1 MDRCNP
7 NNIIN
12 TLSVLKSYFSNVD
25 NVIIIIIASE
35 NIIKPIL
42 LDYLKL
48 KNDDKNK
55 IQICYENYLKKI
67 INQSISIKD
76 KNYFNFSKIINNNLI
91 KNVDLEFDIFLNEN
105 IIDEKSLNPRNILKK
120 IDNKN
125 LFSKFLILQFLSKL
139 KNTDVFFEE
148 LYYLINLF
156 SIIKIFCNIIPNII
170 DSKLINKIIDQNN
183 NLKINF
189 FKYWNFLKI
198 INIKNQDL
206 IKITDDETYEIKNI
220 NYEFIFT
227 CLTCDNQGNLYGC
240 TINNQI
246 LKLNSFNDY
255 EILISFKNNE
265 ILKNDIITSLTCD
278 NQGNLYGCTINN
290 QILKLKNNENSS
302 LETIYSH
309 ELELEK
315 YIFKIGQD
323 VYFWNSFVGS
333 NRANEY

>member
-1 MDRCNP
+1 MQE
-7 NNIIN
+7 
-12 TLSVLKSYFSNVD
+12 V
-25 NVIIIIIASE
+25 
-35 NIIKPIL
+35 
-42 LDYLKL
+42 
-48 KNDDKNK
+48 
-55 IQICYENYLKKI
+55 
-67 INQSISIKD
+67 
-76 KNYFNFSKIINNNLI
+76 
-91 KNVDLEFDIFLNEN
+91 
-105 IIDEKSLNPRNILKK
+105 
-120 IDNKN
+120 
-125 LFSKFLILQFLSKL
+125 
-139 KNTDVFFEE
+139 
-148 LYYLINLF
+148 
-156 SIIKIFCNIIPNII
+156 
-170 DSKLINKIIDQNN
+170 
-183 NLKINF
+183 
-189 FKYWNFLKI
+189 YWNFLKI

-278 NQGNLYGCTINN
+278 NQGNLYGCTTNQNYIFKINIITNMVENWIAFDKSTSIIFLTCDNQGNLYGCTINN

-302 LETIYSH
+302 LETIYSE

-323 VYFWNSFVGS
+323 VYFWNSFVRS